1 MSPDFNPRA
10 QAPNSWAIVFWGVF
24 LVLYLQVLFLF
35 ISGTLRSISCGPC
48 TQPSLPRTAPS
59 TPNKIRRLSLGLSPG
74 PQETQGQLAFRALR
88 RLANGCRGLWGESSP
103 SSLSDL
109 SSCYGLEKD
118 MNGGTLSGLV
128 SLAVTGAEAA
138 ESPGSPCC
146 LFPCLCLE
154 LHPEVEL
161 S

>member
-1 MSPDFNPRA
+1 
-10 QAPNSWAIVFWGVF
+10 
-24 LVLYLQVLFLF
+24 
-35 ISGTLRSISCGPC
+35 
-48 TQPSLPRTAPS
+48 
-59 TPNKIRRLSLGLSPG
+59 
-74 PQETQGQLAFRALR
+74 
-88 RLANGCRGLWGESSP
+88 
-103 SSLSDL
+103 
-109 SSCYGLEKD
+109 